1 MKVTN
6 MVLNAERAIKRARG
20 TKGGIHLW
28 VGYNGEAIVAGDKVR
43 RSMPHI
49 RIDVA
54 PDAKQEDI
62 ETKLALAVIKLRK
75 ELPAAIAKWQAP
87 KPPKPSRKHGW
98 AKKGSSGS
106 GK

>member
-6 MVLNAERAIKRARG
+6 MELNAERAIKRARG

-49 RIDVA
+49 RVDVA
-54 PDAKQEDI
+54 PDAVQEDVVM
-62 ETKLALAVIKLRK
+62 ALAMAVAKLRK

-87 KPPKPSRKHGW
+87 KPPKPTGAHGW
-98 AKKGSSGS
+98 SKKGVSGRS
-106 GK
+106 K